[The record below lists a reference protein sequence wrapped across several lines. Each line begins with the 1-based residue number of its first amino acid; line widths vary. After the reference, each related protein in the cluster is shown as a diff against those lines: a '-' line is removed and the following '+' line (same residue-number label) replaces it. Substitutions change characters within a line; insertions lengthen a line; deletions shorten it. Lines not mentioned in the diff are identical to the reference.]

1 MQGGDVLLEG
11 VCIAGLIGGGGV
23 RLVENFAQVDEVR
36 LCGGA
41 FGERA
46 GFPAGDKLR
55 QSEWHSDLWNW

>member
-1 MQGGDVLLEG
+1 
-11 VCIAGLIGGGGV
+11 
-23 RLVENFAQVDEVR
+23 VR